1 MPTDGSG
8 GAELRSITS
17 LNFPTPVTRSGPGP
31 NNAIKPDLVDS
42 GGTVLFDG
50 MTQKILTGD
59 HYASAGMLT
68 LRPTYLEGLLTSST
82 GTSMA
87 ALRIAYKAALL
98 LRAMPAA
105 SANMIR
111 ALLALSADAPAD
123 ALRCLQAFDPDKQR
137 GGSQELSSRKD
148 VGGGIWRTTM
158 MHNPI
163 AISLRHLSSRAF
175 SNIAQRHFRGNS
187 TMQRLCM
194 PSEMRGESR

>member
-1 MPTDGSG
+1 
-8 GAELRSITS
+8 
-17 LNFPTPVTRSGPGP
+17 
-31 NNAIKPDLVDS
+31 
-42 GGTVLFDG
+42 